1 MAELNFDELF
11 NEALAEDGIT
21 TPTKFE
27 DDPADDAG
35 NVDTGVGGN
44 EGDGDADSGSVVKDA
59 TNTGDDD
66 NADTELDYKAL
77 YEQEKQRTASWDGR
91 LKAKDR
97 ENEAIKAE
105 ALALKRQVEAAA
117 QSKDQQ
123 AIDDADE
130 SVSTFLTE
138 FPELA
143 DPIRKMIDSAVKSTR
158 QEIRAEVDREATPL
172 RQAVQDS
179 AVEKHFSTITSQ
191 HDDFMDVVE
200 GGELKK
206 WIDNQPSFIRRAYD
220 EVYNGGTATEVI
232 ELMDQFRV
240 ANPRVDNGEGVAPTK
255 STAVK
260 HKPTQAVRTRS
271 SGIPTVRKRI
281 EKDDFD
287 GAWDEAIKEP
297 G

>member
-11 NEALAEDGIT
+11 NEALAEDGETI
-21 TPTKFE
+21 PTKFE

-35 NVDTGVGGN
+35 DVDTGVGGN
-44 EGDGDADSGSVVKDA
+44 EGEEDANSDSVVKDA
-59 TNTGDDD
+59 TNTEGDTD
-66 NADTELDYKAL
+66 ADTELDYKAL
-77 YEQEKQRTASWDGR
+77 YEQEKQRTSSWDGR

-105 ALALKRQVEAAA
+105 AMALKRQVEAAT
-117 QSKDQQ
+117 QSRDQQ

-130 SVSTFLTE
+130 SVSTFLSE

-143 DPIRKMIDSAVKSTR
+143 DPIRKMINSAVKSTR
-158 QEIRAEVDREATPL
+158 QEIRAEVDRDVTPL
-172 RQAVQDS
+172 RQTVQDS
-179 AVEKHFSTITSQ
+179 AVEKHFSTITKE

-200 GGELKK
+200 AGDLKK
-206 WIDNQPSFIRRAYD
+206 WIDAQPSFVRRAYD

-240 ANPRVDNGEGVAPTK
+240 ANPRVDNGEGVVAKKGTV
-255 STAVK
+255 AK

-281 EKDDFD
+281 EKDDFA
-287 GAWDEAIKEP
+287 GAWEAAINEK
-297 G
+297 